1 MAMERVTMKKI
12 TMEQSQSDDPIEDA
26 AEGTSIY
33 GDHTDWRETVIEFL
47 DNTQDARMTSERC
60 RDYYDGKQWTAEQ
73 VRALRARMQS
83 PIVVNKIKN
92 KLNGLLGLVSARK
105 GDPKAY
111 PRNVD
116 QDGDASEA
124 VTDALRFAADKTK
137 LQPTFLE
144 CADNFFCEGYTGVN
158 IVIETAPNGEADVVV
173 DHIPWDR
180 IFFDPFSRK
189 HDFSDAGGKG
199 FGIWMEEADVIRT
212 FKDTMDE
219 DALSV
224 TAGDTDETFD
234 DRPKWYYRQGKRRRF
249 LVLTHYRKIEG
260 KWFLAIYTQGGFLLP
275 PMESPYLDE
284 YGVPE
289 CPLEFEHAYIDRE
302 NNRYGELKAYLDPQ
316 DEVNHRRSKAL
327 FLLSQRQT
335 FGNRGAVKDVAKSKR
350 ELAKPNGH
358 LEVGQGEFGKDFGI
372 LPTGDMAQG
381 QLELYQDAKMEMDS
395 GSFSAPMNG
404 DTKQFGELS
413 GIALQRLQ
421 QAGMTDIIK
430 LFENFGS
437 FKLRVYRQMWN
448 RIRQSWDKEK
458 WIRVTDDEQKL
469 RWVGFNVQ
477 VTLQDQL
484 QEIMDDDSKPYE
496 MRLGASAQ
504 LIQLEQ
510 TNPEMLKQVVMTK
523 NQPTTLDMDII
534 LDESYDTLNTSQE
547 QLDAILKYGAQN
559 AFELTDLLE
568 ISNVAGKSKM
578 IEKLKARK
586 EEAAKAAQEGPPD
599 PQAAYLQA
607 SAKDKEASAVKKAA
621 ETEQTQLET
630 QIISQQPNVPIKG
643 NINI

>member
-1 MAMERVTMKKI
+1 
-12 TMEQSQSDDPIEDA
+12 
-26 AEGTSIY
+26 
-33 GDHTDWRETVIEFL
+33 
-47 DNTQDARMTSERC
+47 
-60 RDYYDGKQWTAEQ
+60 
-73 VRALRARMQS
+73 
-83 PIVVNKIKN
+83 
-92 KLNGLLGLVSARK
+92 
-105 GDPKAY
+105 
-111 PRNVD
+111 
-116 QDGDASEA
+116 
-124 VTDALRFAADKTK
+124 
-137 LQPTFLE
+137 
-144 CADNFFCEGYTGVN
+144 
-158 IVIETAPNGEADVVV
+158 
-173 DHIPWDR
+173 
-180 IFFDPFSRK
+180 
-189 HDFSDAGGKG
+189 
-199 FGIWMEEADVIRT
+199 MEEADVIRT